1 MERKIGETFEY
12 EGKKFKVVETP
23 NNSCHKCH
31 FYDGGFCK
39 VIREHCCGECDERK
53 RTDRKPVVFVEVK
66 EESEEPKE
74 RKIGEV
80 FDYQGMKLKV
90 KEADIL
96 CEGCVFEEDCF
107 NRNKQIVGECENG
120 KRKDGKKVV
129 FIDVTEQKKERLN
142 LCEVLKYCPEGEQFW
157 SPMLNGVKFLCI
169 DEERQMII
177 VETIEGHFT
186 WEINHNGTIS
196 IDEVTSPEVMLYPSR
211 EQRDWTKVKYEPKD
225 ELPKT
230 WEEFCEHNPIGEL
243 EYFSTD
249 CSDSMQAG
257 GCGEPR
263 DLETDRNVL
272 PSKQAAEA
280 HLALM
285 QLHQLRDAWREGWL
299 PDWNNDNQG
308 KYAITKVRSEYEVYE
323 YKVSSV
329 FLSFQDEK
337 RADEFKD
344 CFIDLIKIAG
354 DLI

>member
-1 MERKIGETFEY
+1 MERKIGETFEF
-12 EGKKFKVVETP
+12 EGKNLQVRENVCH
-23 NNSCHKCH
+23 SCAGCFLDGKCTRDNMSITGH
-31 FYDGGFCK
+31 CEGFERDDSTE
-39 VIREHCCGECDERK
+39 VI
-53 RTDRKPVVFVEVK
+53 FVEVQ
-66 EESEEPKE
+66 EQP
-74 RKIGEV
+74 
-80 FDYQGMKLKV
+80 QG
-90 KEADIL
+90 
-96 CEGCVFEEDCF
+96 
-107 NRNKQIVGECENG
+107 
-120 KRKDGKKVV
+120 
-129 FIDVTEQKKERLN
+129 LN
-142 LCEVLKYCPEGEQFW
+142 LCEILKYCPQGEMLW
-157 SPMLNGVKFLCI
+157 SPMLGDVKLYCI
-169 DEERQMII
+169 DQTAKKVVVILI
-177 VETIEGHFT
+177 SGAT
-186 WEINHNGTIS
+186 WEINQDATIT
-196 IDEVTSPEVMLYPSR
+196 IDEVTSPEIMLYPSR
-211 EQRDWTKVKYEPKD
+211 EQRDWTKVKYEPKK

-257 GCGEPR
+257 GGGEPR
-263 DLETDRNVL
+263 DLETDKNVL

-329 FLSFQDEK
+329 FLSFQDVK

-344 CFIDLIKIAG
+344 CFIDLIRKAG

>member
-12 EGKKFKVVETP
+12 EGK
-23 NNSCHKCH
+23 NLQ
-31 FYDGGFCK
+31 
-39 VIREHCCGECDERK
+39 
-53 RTDRKPVVFVEVK
+53 VK
-66 EESEEPKE
+66 ETS
-74 RKIGEV
+74 RV
-80 FDYQGMKLKV
+80 S
-90 KEADIL
+90 
-96 CEGCVFEEDCF
+96 CEGCFFEGQCPQIAKKKAGHCDAVD
-107 NRNKQIVGECENG
+107 RDDNKQVIFVEAEG
-120 KRKDGKKVV
+120 KQ
-129 FIDVTEQKKERLN
+129 EQAEQPQKLN
-142 LCEVLKYCPEGEQFW
+142 LCEVLKYCPQGEMFW
-157 SPMLNGVKFLCI
+157 SPMLG
-169 DEERQMII
+169 D
-177 VETIEGHFT
+177 VELRK
-186 WEINHNGTIS
+186 INHEAKRIYVIEKKGSQWWINADATMTFGGI
-196 IDEVTSPEVMLYPSR
+196 TSVEVMLYPSR
-211 EQRDWTKVKYEPKD
+211 EQRDWTKVKYEPKK